1 MPTVI
6 RRSANRVRSPT
17 KACKH
22 PDPPA
27 NKTAKIRANL
37 RPNLSP
43 INPRMKAPEIMCKK
57 RTYMIFVNIHGL
69 LQKLDKNYS

>member
-6 RRSANRVRSPT
+6 RRSAKRVRFAT

-27 NKTAKIRANL
+27 NNTAKIKANL

-43 INPRMKAPEIMCKK
+43 INPRMKAPTKMCNFLKVGK
-57 RTYMIFVNIHGL
+57 P
-69 LQKLDKNYS
+69 KNDA